1 MKDAAKIVES
11 IHALGELTFNNKTL
25 GGIDTLS
32 AQTIEATSGLFSFV
46 IPLTNEQFKA
56 FKTLFGENRFCEYS
70 LSLDIRAY
78 AIRDHH
84 ERDVLTLKLSQTKF
98 THNQRLTILTVECLD
113 GKQGKKIHY
122 IAKNKQEL
130 NEAFRALRLK
140 LPIEQIEE
148 KLKRYYR
155 LRAKPHPSS
164 FWSKEWALDKYCL
177 PYSAPG
183 GIDTVTVDTFRSYMT
198 DRALSEAVVLDV
210 GGGKGRLA
218 NKIVLEA
225 TRMGIDLKYILIEPD
240 LSQCEDAWSLLKSY
254 SQVQVFH
261 GTLQDFMARPHDKEL
276 QEPFGECPVEDQSL
290 KGRVDLI
297 ISCGGPLNNQVVSY
311 DTAYTNACDYL
322 TMLSLGG
329 AVIATGLTSLLLSKK
344 NLESIGF
351 QVEHCVA
358 VKRNQTISEST
369 TYHPAY
375 VMSKPAM
382 GPN

>member
-32 AQTIEATSGLFSFV
+32 AKTIEVTHGLFSFV
-46 IPLTNEQFKA
+46 IPLTNEQFKQ
-56 FKTLFGENRFCEYS
+56 FKTYFGEDRFCEYS
-70 LSLDIRAY
+70 LSLDISAY
-78 AIRDHH
+78 AIQDHCG
-84 ERDVLTLKLSQTKF
+84 RGVLTLKLSQTKF

-113 GKQGKKIHY
+113 GKQGQKIHY

-130 NEAFRALRLK
+130 NEAFRALRLQ
-140 LPIEQIEE
+140 LPIKQIEE
-148 KLKRYYR
+148 KLRRYYR

-164 FWSKEWALDKYCL
+164 FWGKEWGLDKYCL

-218 NKIVLEA
+218 AKIVLEA
-225 TRMGIDLKYILIEPD
+225 ARMGIDLKYILIEPD
-240 LSQCEDAWSLLKSY
+240 LSQCEAAWSLLKSC
-254 SQVQVFH
+254 SQVRVFH
-261 GTLQDFMARPHDKEL
+261 GTLQDFMSRPEDKALEEGL
-276 QEPFGECPVEDQSL
+276 VENQSL

-311 DTAYTNACDYL
+311 ETAYTNACDYL
-322 TMLSLGG
+322 TMLSFGG

-351 QVEHCVA
+351 QVERCVA
-358 VKRNQTISEST
+358 AKRDQTISEST

-375 VMSKPAM
+375 VMSKPAI

>member
-1 MKDAAKIVES
+1 MKDAAKIVEH

-25 GGIDTLS
+25 DGIDTLS
-32 AQTIEATSGLFSFV
+32 AKTIKATRGLFSFV
-46 IPLTNEQFKA
+46 IPLTKEQFKQ
-56 FKTLFGENRFCEYS
+56 FKTYFGEDRFCEYS
-70 LSLDIRAY
+70 LSLDISAY
-78 AIRDHH
+78 AIQDHRG
-84 ERDVLTLKLSQTKF
+84 RDVLTVKLSQTKF

-113 GKQGKKIHY
+113 GKQRQKIHY

-130 NEAFRALRLK
+130 NEAFRALRLQ

-155 LRAKPHPSS
+155 LRAKPHPDS
-164 FWSKEWALDKYCL
+164 FWSKEWSLDKYCL

-198 DRALSEAVVLDV
+198 ARALSEAVVLDV

-218 NKIVLEA
+218 DKLLHEA

-240 LSQCEDAWSLLKSY
+240 LSQCEAAWFLLKSY
-254 SQVQVFH
+254 PQVQVFH
-261 GTLQDFMARPHDKEL
+261 GTLQDFMARPRDKEL
-276 QEPFGECPVEDQSL
+276 QEPFSECLVEDHSL

-322 TMLSLGG
+322 TMLSQGG

-358 VKRNQTISEST
+358 AKHNQAISEST